1 MIKEEYI
8 KRLEKDILRLEVE
21 NAELKDMVLDLGGEY
36 KEDSNWQITND
47 TGNGDFQVKIPMIN

>member
-21 NAELKDMVLDLGGEY
+21 NAELKDMVLDLGG
-36 KEDSNWQITND
+36 D
-47 TGNGDFQVKIPMIN
+47 